1 MLVHEEYH
9 TRLSA
14 AEELFP
20 CRAQPLVPKIAADTL
35 QSHVISGF
43 EAALEQ
49 GMHPMDA
56 LASILSWVSS
66 EMGRVR
72 TSSSS

>member
-9 TRLSA
+9 TRLRE

-20 CRAQPLVPKIAADTL
+20 GRAQPLVPKKAADLL

-56 LASILSWVSS
+56 LASILSWVST

-72 TSSSS
+72 TGSNS